1 MIRNFIF
8 LLFLSYILNANVI
21 DNAKLLNPSVLTKIN
36 QLGNELENKTGIR
49 VDLLTSQNENN
60 LSLSELAK
68 PYLPRAPYALL
79 VLVPAKPGQK
89 SGKVDLFLSDNALV
103 NKDEI
108 LSPRPN
114 TGSILP
120 ILVANKAED
129 IYNAALLNGYADIC
143 ERIANSKNITLEN
156 AIGSQNR
163 NTLNALRY
171 LIYSLVLL
179 VLIMLIYKKYI
190 KKAKHE

>member
-21 DNAKLLNPSVLTKIN
+21 DNAKLLNPSVLIKIN

-68 PYLPRAPYALL
+68 PYLPRAPYAFL

-103 NKDEI
+103 DKDEV

-171 LIYSLVLL
+171 LIYSLVFLAL
-179 VLIMLIYKKYI
+179 IVLMYKKYI